1 MEQGSIEI
9 KNSRTKILSFSR
21 ATSYRT
27 NHYRVM
33 SAFDNHII
41 ALDYRGYGDSTGT
54 PSVSGVVHDVLH
66 VFQVIR
72 QVCPENPVTIWG
84 HSLGTG
90 IALWTMN
97 KIFENETNIHLKKP
111 SGLVLEAPFFNT
123 MEALISYPIT
133 RVIRLSDEF
142 LINI

>member
-1 MEQGSIEI
+1 
-9 KNSRTKILSFSR
+9 
-21 ATSYRT
+21 
-27 NHYRVM
+27 
-33 SAFDNHII
+33 
-41 ALDYRGYGDSTGT
+41 
-54 PSVSGVVHDVLH
+54 
-66 VFQVIR
+66 
-72 QVCPENPVTIWG
+72 
-84 HSLGTG
+84 LGTG